1 LDVYESGTHDSK
13 EIAARLWA
21 NPRQI
26 SKSLK
31 NIQQLQSTHQRMKQ
45 FFRGLVE
52 LDWGIKTW
60 KYPDTYFWLGIKQ
73 LLNVEPPPLRA

>member
-1 LDVYESGTHDSK
+1 
-13 EIAARLWA
+13 
-21 NPRQI
+21 
-26 SKSLK
+26 
-31 NIQQLQSTHQRMKQ
+31 MKQ

-73 LLNVEPPPLRA
+73 LLRT